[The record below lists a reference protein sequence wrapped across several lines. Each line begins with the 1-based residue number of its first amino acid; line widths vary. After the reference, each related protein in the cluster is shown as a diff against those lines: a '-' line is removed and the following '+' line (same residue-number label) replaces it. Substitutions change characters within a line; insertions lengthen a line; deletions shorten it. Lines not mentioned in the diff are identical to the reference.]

1 MLIRIQG
8 QVKNYDW
15 GSKDLIPNY
24 FGASDSTEKI
34 AEIWFGTHSL
44 GESVS
49 EPGGVPLSKL
59 IDKRLGFL
67 VKLLAASK
75 SLSIQVHPNK
85 VQAQQGFEKEHK
97 RGISLDDPIR
107 LYKDS
112 SHKPEALI
120 ALTEFH
126 ALCGFRPRAE
136 LSQVFSAFGKTESE
150 FQDLAQHL
158 ASGKPLDQIFKS
170 LIGNTS
176 LVARFLESVPVAQP
190 DPLAQ
195 RGRDLVANLLE
206 QYPGDTGSL
215 VALMLNQVEL
225 SPGEAIFLP
234 AGNIHAYLSGLGLE
248 VMAASDN
255 VLRCGLTPKHIDA
268 AELLKIADFQE
279 LENPKVTP
287 KKLAEGLVEY
297 PVEVDDF
304 RVYLAEV
311 SGKNILA
318 DIDLPSAAIVVC
330 TAGEVA
336 VSTSL
341 DEREVLTKKQV
352 VYVSGAKKIS
362 LSGSG
367 TVFLVLGN

>member
-24 FGASDSTEKI
+24 FGTSESTEKI

-49 EPGGVPLSKL
+49 EPGVVPLSKL

-75 SLSIQVHPNK
+75 SLSIQVHPNT
-85 VQAQQGFEKEHK
+85 VQAQQGFEREHK
-97 RGISLDDPIR
+97 LRISLDDPTR

-150 FQDLAQHL
+150 FLDLAQHL
-158 ASGKPLDQIFKS
+158 SSGKSLDQIFKS

-176 LVARFLESVPVAQP
+176 LATRFLESVPVAQS

-195 RGRDLVANLLE
+195 RGRNLVANLLE

-255 VLRCGLTPKHIDA
+255 VLRCGLTPKHIDV

-279 LENPKVTP
+279 LENPKIAP

-304 RVYLAEV
+304 RVYMAEV

-318 DIDLPSAAIVVC
+318 DIDLPSAAMVVC

>member
-1 MLIRIQG
+1 VLIRIQG

-15 GSKDLIPNY
+15 GSKELIPNY
-24 FGASDSTEKI
+24 FGASESNEKI

-49 EPGGVPLSKL
+49 EPDGIPLSIL

-85 VQAQQGFEKEHK
+85 VQAQQGFEKELNL
-97 RGISLDDPIR
+97 GISLDDPTR

-136 LSQVFSAFGKTESE
+136 LAQVFTAFGKTESE
-150 FQDLAQHL
+150 FHDLAQHL
-158 ASGKPLDQIFKS
+158 ASGTSLDHIFKS

-176 LVARFLESVPVAQP
+176 LAARFLETVPEAQS

-279 LENPKVTP
+279 LENPKITP

-318 DIDLPSAAIVVC
+318 DIDLPSAALVVC